1 MGYMVNKFEHV
12 RGRAPCTGQWG
23 PTQREAWAGA
33 LTDRQND
40 KQTDMAENI
49 TFPQLHWQAVKIELA

>member
-12 RGRAPCTGQWG
+12 RGEGSLYRTVG
-23 PTQREAWAGA
+23 PYTEVWAEA